1 MSSPNQNEASGN
13 TGAPENDQEKAGYDV
28 DMSQQQQ
35 VEVHFDSPVRRNL
48 PALTSD
54 SDFVLSAASSVETT
68 PTPTAFLG
76 HSPDDAALAMAAGL
90 IHSGT
95 NAAPFGSPQGLLS
108 GENIDLSNSF
118 QQPTPA
124 HSLVTSPY
132 NPSDD
137 DESDAITPITNN
149 KIRLGTGGLG
159 VGELSHG
166 IQVPLHALGPPNM
179 PVIDEQNSNMD
190 SPPAESVVSGRLNNN
205 ELSPPVLDSAS
216 VASKSFVED
225 DVSRNSGSIGIGG
238 GNGGIRPRR
247 GRVRSWD
254 HAHSGAAN
262 NDMFM
267 TGLQQPQLDDVP
279 EETSFGGGVPPF
291 RGGGEG
297 VPPVGLG
304 GPPPHPLA
312 ASAGV
317 GGIGRN
323 NPNRPPRAPPLPPQ
337 PRPHGHHVGSVQF
350 SHRRGASLGDHS
362 ILSVLTESSLEEGD
376 AGTGSRRRT
385 SWDFDASP
393 RLPPMSILQPVLSEG
408 NLMGLD
414 FEAESESA
422 KETEVGAKQTL
433 LDLPVFTGT
442 PAPTVP
448 PGAEAGANTND
459 NPMPPQLQSPP
470 GREMEFSHS
479 TETYATTN
487 TAVTKENRDSK
498 DDSASG
504 DLKGMATKVITVTDV
519 SASPHEEEAETSILK
534 AIEQRD
540 SERKAKERRSI
551 SKTSMKVAGM
561 NDSEAERAASAFA
574 ENENAKGGRESAKQ
588 HNENVQSP
596 SQVPPKNATRNA
608 GNKMVELTE
617 QLMMMQTMNISIRGK
632 GGHRTEHGDQLI
644 SPEEFSP
651 PTSSSAYFGVDALA
665 NDGAQLFRRSKHRK
679 QHDSSAKN
687 GLNETTARAPTDDEG
702 ARTAQMRW
710 GMIRGVVLTSS
721 AANKKKVDEE
731 SDGGGD
737 IEDQREKT
745 SQEHATADDVGA
757 PDHGNCARNFRDKGR
772 RELREIGHAVKEEVS
787 PKKGRILLRA
797 KWFLAI
803 VLPSLLV
810 ASVLFYALKNPLVC
824 TAMEEGDPCA
834 SWSWWI
840 IFVGIRQ
847 PITLVA
853 ARVVEVFAVNIFSLR
868 TRITLR
874 MWGPFIT
881 LWIVQSKGWPA
892 LLTIWAIVDF
902 IVLYGR
908 SKWTNHWLFW
918 QHVIDMC
925 NANNPAGLVLDSSTY
940 TRVLS
945 AGVTAGVLT
954 GLKRLWLSSYLGTR
968 TCGKFLMLASYVDVA
983 PMIMNLFFSLCV
995 RTIAYFYFFSN
1006 CLQTTTAQS

>member
-1 MSSPNQNEASGN
+1 MASPNQNETGGN
-13 TGAPENDQEKAGYDV
+13 TGAPENDQDEAGYDV

-48 PALTSD
+48 QAALTSD

-76 HSPDDAALAMAAGL
+76 HSPNDAALAMAAGL
-90 IHSGT
+90 IHGGM
-95 NAAPFGSPQGLLS
+95 NAAPFGSPQEILS
-108 GENIDLSNSF
+108 GENIDLSSSF
-118 QQPTPA
+118 QQPTPS
-124 HSLVTSPY
+124 HSLATSPY
-132 NPSDD
+132 NPCDD
-137 DESDAITPITNN
+137 DESDPITPITNN
-149 KIRLGTGGLG
+149 KIHLGAGGLG

-225 DVSRNSGSIGIGG
+225 DVSRNSGSIGGIGG

-254 HAHSGAAN
+254 HARSGAAN
-262 NDMFM
+262 DDMFM
-267 TGLQQPQLDDVP
+267 TGLQQPHLDGVP
-279 EETSFGGGVPPF
+279 EESSFGGGAPPF

-297 VPPVGLG
+297 IPPVGLG
-304 GPPPHPLA
+304 GPPSHPLA
-312 ASAGV
+312 ASAGA

-337 PRPHGHHVGSVQF
+337 PRPHGHHVGQVQF

-362 ILSVLTESSLEEGD
+362 ILSMLTESSLEEGN
-376 AGTGSRRRT
+376 A
-385 SWDFDASP
+385 DFDASP
-393 RLPPMSILQPVLSEG
+393 HLPPMSILQPVLSEG

-422 KETEVGAKQTL
+422 KETEVDAKQTL
-433 LDLPVFTGT
+433 LDLPVFTST
-442 PAPTVP
+442 PVPTVP
-448 PGAEAGANTND
+448 PVAEAEAEANTND
-459 NPMPPQLQSPP
+459 NPISPQLKSPS
-470 GREMEFSHS
+470 GREMKFSHS

-487 TAVTKENRDSK
+487 TAATKENRDSK
-498 DDSASG
+498 SKDDSSIG
-504 DLKGMATKVITVTDV
+504 DSQGVATKVITVTDV
-519 SASPHEEEAETSILK
+519 AASPHEEEAETSILK

-540 SERKAKERRSI
+540 SERKEKERRSI
-551 SKTSMKVAGM
+551 SKASMKVAGM

-574 ENENAKGGRESAKQ
+574 ENENAKQ
-588 HNENVQSP
+588 NNENVESP
-596 SQVPPKNATRNA
+596 PQVFPRNATRNT
-608 GNKMVELTE
+608 GNEMVELTE
-617 QLMMMQTMNISIRGK
+617 QLVMMQTMNISIRGK
-632 GGHRTEHGDQLI
+632 GGHRAEHVDELI
-644 SPEEFSP
+644 SPEEFSR
-651 PTSSSAYFGVDALA
+651 PTSSSTYFGVDALA
-665 NDGAQLFRRSKHRK
+665 NDGAQLFRRSKYKHRN
-679 QHDSSAKN
+679 QTSGFTDN
-687 GLNETTARAPTDDEG
+687 GSNATTSRAPADDEG
-702 ARTAQMRW
+702 AQTAQMRW
-710 GMIRGVVLTSS
+710 GMIREAVVTSS
-721 AANKKKVDEE
+721 AATKEKVDEE
-731 SDGGGD
+731 SGGGGD
-737 IEDQREKT
+737 IENQRGRA
-745 SQEHATADDVGA
+745 SREHATADGAGA
-757 PDHGNCARNFRDKGR
+757 PDHGKGARNFRDKGR

-797 KWFLAI
+797 KWFLAV

-810 ASVLFYALKNPLVC
+810 ASVLFYALNNPLVC

-847 PITLVA
+847 PITLVV

-874 MWGPFIT
+874 MWGPFVT

-892 LLTIWAIVDF
+892 LLTTWAIVDF
-902 IVLYGR
+902 VVLYGR

-918 QHVIDMC
+918 QDAIEMC
-925 NANNPAGLVLDSSTY
+925 NANNPAGLVLDSSAY

-945 AGVTAGVLT
+945 AGITAGVLT

-968 TCGKFLMLASYVDVA
+968 TCGE
-983 PMIMNLFFSLCV
+983 FFAVVFGC
-995 RTIAYFYFFSN
+995 Y
-1006 CLQTTTAQS
+1006 C

>member
-1 MSSPNQNEASGN
+1 MSSPNQNETGGN
-13 TGAPENDQEKAGYDV
+13 TGAPENKQDEFGHDV
-28 DMSQQQQ
+28 NMSQQQQ

-48 PALTSD
+48 QAALTSD
-54 SDFVLSAASSVETT
+54 SDFILSAASSVETT

-76 HSPDDAALAMAAGL
+76 HSSDDSALAMAAGL

-95 NAAPFGSPQGLLS
+95 NAAPFGSPQDGMLS
-108 GENIDLSNSF
+108 GENIDLSSSF
-118 QQPTPA
+118 QQPTPS
-124 HSLVTSPY
+124 HSLATSPY
-132 NPSDD
+132 NPGDD
-137 DESDAITPITNN
+137 DESDIITPITNN
-149 KIRLGTGGLG
+149 
-159 VGELSHG
+159 
-166 IQVPLHALGPPNM
+166 NM

-225 DVSRNSGSIGIGG
+225 DVSRNSGSIGGIGG

-254 HAHSGAAN
+254 QTRSGAAN

-267 TGLQQPQLDDVP
+267 TGLQQPHLDDVP
-279 EETSFGGGVPPF
+279 EESSYGGGAPPF

-312 ASAGV
+312 ASTGA

-337 PRPHGHHVGSVQF
+337 PRPHGHHVGHVQF

-376 AGTGSRRRT
+376 AGTGSRRKT
-385 SWDFDASP
+385 SWDFDDASP

-414 FEAESESA
+414 FEAEGESV
-422 KETEVGAKQTL
+422 KETDVDAKQTL
-433 LDLPVFTGT
+433 LDLPVFSGT

-448 PGAEAGANTND
+448 PGAEAEAEANTND
-459 NPMPPQLQSPP
+459 NPISPQLKSPP
-470 GREMEFSHS
+470 GRKMEFSNS
-479 TETYATTN
+479 TETYAATN
-487 TAVTKENRDSK
+487 TTATKENIESKSK
-498 DDSASG
+498 DDLSSG
-504 DLKGMATKVITVTDV
+504 DFKGVATKVITVTDV
-519 SASPHEEEAETSILK
+519 AASPHEEEAETSILK

-540 SERKAKERRSI
+540 SERKEKERRSI
-551 SKTSMKVAGM
+551 SKASTKVAGM
-561 NDSEAERAASAFA
+561 NDSEAERATSALA
-574 ENENAKGGRESAKQ
+574 ENENASGGRESAKQ
-588 HNENVQSP
+588 HNETVQPPTPFSPRNV
-596 SQVPPKNATRNA
+596 TRNT
-608 GNKMVELTE
+608 GNKMVDLTE

-632 GGHRTEHGDQLI
+632 GGHRTEHVDELV
-644 SPEEFSP
+644 SPKEFST
-651 PTSSSAYFGVDALA
+651 PTSSSTYFGVDALA
-665 NDGAQLFRRSKHRK
+665 NDGAQLFRRSNHR
-679 QHDSSAKN
+679 QPGSLTNN
-687 GLNETTARAPTDDEG
+687 GSNSTTAQAEG

-710 GMIRGVVLTSS
+710 GVIREAVVTSS
-721 AANKKKVDEE
+721 TATKEKVDEE
-731 SDGGGD
+731 SGGGGD
-737 IEDQREKT
+737 IENQRDKT
-745 SQEHATADDVGA
+745 SRENATADGAGA
-757 PDHGNCARNFRDKGR
+757 PDHGNGARSFRDKGR

-824 TAMEEGDPCA
+824 THMEEGDPCA

-847 PITLVA
+847 PITLVV

-874 MWGPFIT
+874 MWGPFVT

-892 LLTIWAIVDF
+892 LLTIWGIVDF

-918 QHVIDMC
+918 QHAVDMC

-945 AGVTAGVLT
+945 AAITAGVLT

-968 TCGKFLMLASYVDVA
+968 TCGKFLTLH
-983 PMIMNLFFSLCV
+983 V
-995 RTIAYFYFFSN
+995 RS
-1006 CLQTTTAQS
+1006 